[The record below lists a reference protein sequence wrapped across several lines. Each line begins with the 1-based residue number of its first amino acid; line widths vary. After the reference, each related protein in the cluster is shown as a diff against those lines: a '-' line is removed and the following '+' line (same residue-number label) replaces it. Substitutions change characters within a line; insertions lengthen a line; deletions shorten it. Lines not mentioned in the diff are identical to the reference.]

1 MSDAGTTPDK
11 DQILEVVRA
20 QLVEIVDAAPDD
32 VQLDTKLAEGL
43 DADSIDLVELAGALE
58 RQYSIGIED
67 HEVYD
72 LETVGQLVDL
82 VATKAA
88 QA

>member
-1 MSDAGTTPDK
+1 MSDADSTPTK
-11 DQILEVVRA
+11 EQILEVVRA
-20 QLVEIVDAAPDD
+20 HLVEIVDAPAAD
-32 VQLDTKLAEGL
+32 VQLETKLAEGL

-82 VATKAA
+82 VAAKT